1 MLDFRRGREAHI
13 VAAATLLLGGTFLAA
28 AGQFGDTGN
37 VRSAATGF
45 LQQLAAFDKGAFWSF
60 FAALFAIMNPVIA
73 VPLFVR
79 ITRQSPAASR
89 RRLCFVSSL
98 TVLLAL
104 VVAGLLGQELLD
116 FFAISVGAFRI
127 AGGVVVLLMGL
138 AMLHAKSGETEN
150 GESDG
155 DATVTDGRSQAICP
169 IAIPLLAGPGGIA
182 TIILQSKAAAVP
194 SDYGLIACAV
204 ALMVALTYVTL
215 RLAAPIARLLG
226 STGLM
231 VATRLIGMIVAA
243 IAVDM
248 MVAGLCLSFPQL
260 M

>member
-1 MLDFRRGREAHI
+1 MLDFRGSREARVI
-13 VAAATLLLGGTFLAA
+13 AAATLLGGGTFLVA
-28 AGQFGDTGN
+28 AGLIGSPGN
-37 VRSAATGF
+37 VQSAAFGF
-45 LQQLAAFDKGAFWSF
+45 LQQLAGFDSGEFWSF

-79 ITRQSPAASR
+79 ITRHSNTASR
-89 RRLCFVSSL
+89 RRLCIVSSL

-104 VVAGLLGQELLD
+104 VVAAILGQALLD

-138 AMLHAKSGETEN
+138 AMLHAKSSEN
-150 GESDG
+150 EGGGSDG
-155 DATVTDGRSQAICP
+155 DATAADGSSQAICP

-194 SDYGLIACAV
+194 SDYGLIACAIG
-204 ALMVALTYVTL
+204 LMAALTYVML
-215 RLAAPIARLLG
+215 HLAAPIARVLG

-248 MVAGLCLSFPQL
+248 MVIGLGLSFPQL
-260 M
+260 L

>member
-1 MLDFRRGREAHI
+1 MLDFRGSREARV
-13 VAAATLLLGGTFLAA
+13 VAAAGLLVGGTVFVAA
-28 AGQFGDTGN
+28 SLVGGPGTVLSGAF
-37 VRSAATGF
+37 RF
-45 LQQLAAFDKGAFWSF
+45 LQQLAAFDRGEFWSF

-79 ITRQSPAASR
+79 ITRHSNIVSR

-104 VVAGLLGQELLD
+104 VVAALLGQELLG

-127 AGGVVVLLMGL
+127 AGGVIVLLMGL
-138 AMLHAKSGETEN
+138 AMLHATASEN
-150 GESDG
+150 EGGESG
-155 DATVTDGRSQAICP
+155 GEATAAEGSSQAICP

-194 SDYGLIACAV
+194 SDYGMIACAIG
-204 ALMVALTYVTL
+204 LMVALTFVTL
-215 RLAAPIARLLG
+215 HLAIPIARVLG
-226 STGLM
+226 ATGLM

-248 MVAGLCLSFPQL
+248 MVIGLGLSFPQL
-260 M
+260 L